1 MVDKQDI
8 NGDALRPN
16 GAAVSAPELRAWFAA
31 EVLPLEAM
39 LMQFLQHNWHNRSEI
54 PDLRQEVY
62 LRVYE
67 AACREIPKPAR
78 PFVLTVARN
87 LIIDRL
93 RRENVIAMDAVSDLE
108 ALNIAKD
115 EPGPDR
121 SVIARDELRRLQAA
135 LDELPPRCREVVM
148 LRRVEGLSRRAVAER
163 LGVTEDT
170 VAEHLSNGMR
180 ALADLLHGDPQ
191 ELRRAK

>member
-1 MVDKQDI
+1 MAEFWDS
-8 NGDALRPN
+8 NHDALRQL
-16 GAAVSAPELRAWFAA
+16 GAAMSAPDLRAWFAA
-31 EVLPLEAM
+31 EVLPLEAT
-39 LMQFLQHNWHNRSEI
+39 LMQFLQHNWRDRSEI

-67 AACREIPKPAR
+67 AARREIPVPAR
-78 PFVLTVARN
+78 PFVLTIARN

-93 RRENVIAMDAVSDLE
+93 RKENVIAIDAVSDLE
-108 ALNIAKD
+108 TLNLTRD

-121 SVIARDELRRLQAA
+121 NAIARDELRRLQAA
-135 LDELPPRCREVVM
+135 LDQLPPRCREVVV

-163 LGVTEDT
+163 LGITEDT

-180 ALADLLHGDPQ
+180 ALANLLHGEPQ
-191 ELRRAK
+191 ELRRSK

>member
-1 MVDKQDI
+1 MVDSQDI
-8 NGDALRPN
+8 NRDALRQR
-16 GAAVSAPELRAWFAA
+16 GAVLSAPDLRAWFAA

-39 LMQFLQHNWHNRSEI
+39 LMQFLQHNWRNRSEI

-67 AACREIPKPAR
+67 AARREIPAPAR
-78 PFVLTVARN
+78 PFVLAIARN

-93 RRENVIAMDAVSDLE
+93 RKENVIAIEAVSDLE
-108 ALNIAKD
+108 ALHIAKD

-121 SVIARDELRRLQAA
+121 NAIAHDELRRLQGA
-135 LDELPPRCREVVM
+135 LDRLPPRCREVVI

-163 LGVTEDT
+163 LGITEDT

-180 ALADLLHGDPQ
+180 ALADLLHGEPL